1 MVRRCRESGVGA
13 VYAGCASADGKA
25 LAVFSPHLR
34 PDRRTAP
41 AIFLGRGVKKTW
53 LDIVA
58 LAVLAGVPVAT
69 LYIYPAIMPVVLPV
83 CIAAGVAYLSQTRG
97 GR

>member
-1 MVRRCRESGVGA
+1 MPRKRRWRSLCRFD
-13 VYAGCASADGKA
+13 CASADGKA

-69 LYIYPAIMPVVLPV
+69 LYNYPAIMPVVLPV

>member
-1 MVRRCRESGVGA
+1 
-13 VYAGCASADGKA
+13 
-25 LAVFSPHLR
+25 
-34 PDRRTAP
+34 
-41 AIFLGRGVKKTW
+41 VKKTW

-69 LYIYPAIMPVVLPV
+69 LNIYPAIMPVVLPV